1 MLPDETPVRRTN
13 SGYFPLLGGA
23 ESLPAAAEAERS
35 SSGVAGCAPQSSCP
49 ADPAQRSRGD
59 CADPARVPPAPSPV
73 SPSRGSEASGSPAPD
88 SGAAELQTYS
98 SRGGGDPDNIPTTH
112 GAAQLPARRCCGGA
126 YPGRNPHQ
134 GCAAMLPD
142 ETLVRRTN
150 SGYFPLLGSAE
161 SFPAKADA
169 ECSSGGAAGC
179 APQSSCP
186 ADPAQRSRGDCAD
199 PARVPPAP
207 SPVS

>member
-98 SRGGGDPDNIPTTH
+98 SRGGGDSDNIPTAH
-112 GAAQLPARRCCGGA
+112 GAARLPPR
-126 YPGRNPHQ
+126 PG
-134 GCAAMLPD
+134 
-142 ETLVRRTN
+142 
-150 SGYFPLLGSAE
+150 PLGPRPGVPPGLQR
-161 SFPAKADA
+161 ADR
-169 ECSSGGAAGC
+169 SIGAAT
-179 APQSSCP
+179 
-186 ADPAQRSRGDCAD
+186 R
-199 PARVPPAP
+199 
-207 SPVS
+207 